1 MIQVKIA
8 HLGTL
13 ATEAVMREV
22 TSELG
27 ALTPVG
33 RELEM
38 QAGVKVMER
47 LEGMGTLPVGG
58 AVITPG
64 GNLSAAFIIHTVI
77 QSPDQPIASE
87 GVRVG
92 LLNGLRRATEWGIE
106 TLGVSPMGCGAGNLD
121 AETTASVMVPL
132 IREHMMTA
140 SLPREVTVAVANEY
154 EQEAFTRVIE
164 LACGEAPA
172 RDM

>member
-1 MIQVKIA
+1 MIHVKIA

-13 ATEAVMREV
+13 DTEAVMREV
-22 TSELG
+22 TSELT

-33 RELEM
+33 RELER

-47 LEGMGTLPVGG
+47 LHGMGSLPVGG

-64 GNLSAAFIIHTVI
+64 GELSASFIIHAVI
-77 QSPDQPIASE
+77 QSPDQPVAPES
-87 GVRVG
+87 VRLG

-106 TLGVSPMGCGAGNLD
+106 TLGVPPLGIGAGNLD
-121 AETTASVMVPL
+121 AETTASIMVPL
-132 IREHMMTA
+132 IREHMMTS
-140 SLPREVTVAVANEY
+140 SLPREVTIAVANEY
-154 EQEAFTRVIE
+154 EEDAFTRIVE
-164 LACGEAPA
+164 QAFGEAPA